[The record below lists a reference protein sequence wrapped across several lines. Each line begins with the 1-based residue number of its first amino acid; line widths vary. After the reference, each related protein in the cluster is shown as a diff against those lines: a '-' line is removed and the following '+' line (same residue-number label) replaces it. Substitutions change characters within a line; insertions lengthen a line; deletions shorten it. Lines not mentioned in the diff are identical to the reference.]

1 MNIWHGNT
9 ELHEYVYDSNISKYQ
24 FQISTSKFKIFK
36 YTLSIRI
43 VLILRFEPYSN
54 VKWILHIFLPCKD
67 QKKAQSEY
75 WQDKVN
81 HEESREDT

>member
-24 FQISTSKFKIFK
+24 FQVSISKFKTFK
-36 YTLSIRI
+36 YISLYIRRQN
-43 VLILRFEPYSN
+43 VLVWNYPYCSHTN
-54 VKWILHIFLPCKD
+54 IFLPCKD